1 MRKDI
6 QEQIDKLVNT
16 LPNSNSITDKV
27 NRFVTYL
34 KKEDNQCLIQHR
46 IFFIKTAT
54 KRISKPSFKV
64 VYKTQ
69 WELHPDSLK
78 ELEEI

>member
-27 NRFVTYL
+27 NRFVTYFKNLIFEIL
-34 KKEDNQCLIQHR
+34 KK
-46 IFFIKTAT
+46 
-54 KRISKPSFKV
+54 
-64 VYKTQ
+64 
-69 WELHPDSLK
+69 
-78 ELEEI
+78 